1 MTTLHLCIATGQN
14 AANFI
19 PLKQLQAQ
27 EVWIL
32 ETPAMKKSGSGAN
45 LKLALKPYA
54 SLVKCLD
61 FDDSTPQLVEQAAAR
76 LAENSLDGRDVVF
89 HITGGTK
96 LMMLAIH
103 QELSLLNTGSG
114 RYRTLYADT
123 QKQTLVWMEKP
134 LSQEPM
140 QDVLTLQDALLLNG
154 YRTTNDTRPAKDQ
167 QRAAARSKVS
177 RFMGENA
184 GQLLS
189 FFSVLAK
196 AATFTSETDQFAGRL
211 DSMPWGR
218 GVELLELAVQLGLI
232 QWTKGS
238 YSIEFKGHDA
248 TSFFRGGWL
257 EEFVFL
263 KIQGLQLKSDHYA
276 MNVKV
281 EQVNTAT
288 ANEIDAIVVK
298 NNRVLF
304 LECKA
309 GKQVGTVQDAIYKL
323 SQVKNQIGGALTQ
336 GLYISAKP
344 LTELGIGRAK
354 EYRINVLAGN
364 DLSQLSPY
372 LRDWAKA

>member
-32 ETPAMKKSGSGAN
+32 ETPAMKKSSSGTN
-45 LKLALKPYA
+45 LKLALKPYVP
-54 SLVKCLD
+54 LVKCLD
-61 FDDSTPQLVEQAAAR
+61 FDDGTPQLVEQAAAR

-177 RFMGENA
+177 RFMGDNA

-196 AATFTSETDQFAGRL
+196 AATFTSETNQFAGRL

-218 GVELLELAVQLGLI
+218 GAELLELAVQLGLI

-238 YSIEFKGHDA
+238 YSIEFNGNDA

-263 KIQGLQLKSDHYA
+263 KIQGLQLKPDHYA

-364 DLSQLSPY
+364 DLSQLSQY